1 MRSFIADGYT
11 ESGYIA
17 EKPGIYEAVR
27 FKYRRMLHGA
37 LARVR
42 DRMNQGSLDGAKA
55 VYPELAEHV
64 KEWDVKEYDKDEKE
78 VGTLKIGVKEV
89 ARLAPQLVEKL
100 FNIVA
105 GYQASDMERS
115 DDKPQRDEIDE
126 LLEASTTE
134 SDAKN

>member
-1 MRSFIADGYT
+1 MRSYIADGYT

-17 EKPGIYEAVR
+17 EKPGIHEAVR

-42 DRMNQGSLDGAKA
+42 DKMSQSNLDGAKA
-55 VYPELAEHV
+55 VYPELTEHV
-64 KEWDVKEYDKDEKE
+64 KDWDVKEYDKEDKE
-78 VGTLKIGVKEV
+78 VGTLERSTKNF

-105 GYQASDMERS
+105 GYQASDLERS

-126 LLEASTTE
+126 LLEASTPET
-134 SDAKN
+134 DAKN